1 MSASNALLQIG
12 ELAQRAGVSH
22 RTIHYYERIGLL
34 RPAEREGV
42 GYRYYDEQAVQRLEK
57 IAALKNLGLSLDEI
71 GQVIELYF
79 EDPSGIKG
87 KEQVLKLL
95 ETQLQATRSKLGDLR
110 SFERDLESN
119 IARMKGLIE
128 AARKQV

>member
-1 MSASNALLQIG
+1 MSLSLLQIG

-42 GYRYYDEQAVQRLEK
+42 GYRYYDEQAVLRLEK

-71 GQVIELYF
+71 GQVIDLYF
-79 EDPSGIKG
+79 EDASGIKG
-87 KEQVLKLL
+87 KEQVLKILEEQLL
-95 ETQLQATRSKLGDLR
+95 ATRSKLGELR
-110 SFERDLESN
+110 DFERDLEIN
-119 IARMKGLIE
+119 ITRMKTLIE
-128 AARKQV
+128 ETRKHR